1 MTKYIGSQPA
11 TSFEAVKKDR
21 FTGLTGTGVTL
32 SHSVSSVQDIVVW
45 VNNVKQDYNNYTVSG
60 TALTLGGS
68 LVSADVVQVL
78 YVGRTFQTVN
88 PSAASVG
95 NNEVASTII
104 TGQTALAATPDD
116 TDELLISDAGTL
128 KRIDYSYLKASNT
141 PAFSTYIGSNQTL
154 SDATTTKADFDTEEF
169 DTDSAYDTSNKR
181 FTVPSGEG
189 GKYFF
194 HARGRFNM
202 SANQSQFVIMFKKNN
217 NDLAKKYIYSGSA
230 GTKIFNS
237 TTYFSYDI
245 SAVETL
251 SAGDYIEVFVMSDD
265 TGGNNITFNSGT
277 VHSEFSGYKLI
288 GI

>member
-95 NNEVASTII
+95 NNEIASTII

-128 KRIDYSYLKASNT
+128 KRIDYSYLKASNA

-154 SDATTTKADFDTEEF
+154 SDGTTTKADFDTEEF
-169 DTDSAYDTSNKR
+169 DTDGAYDTSNKR
-181 FTVPSGEG
+181 FTVPSGED

-194 HARGRFNM
+194 HARGRFYM
-202 SANQSQFVIMFKKNN
+202 SANQSQFVIMLKKNN
-217 NDLAKKYIYSGSA
+217 NDLAKKYIYSGA
-230 GTKIFNS
+230 VGTKIFNS

>member
-128 KRIDYSYLKASNT
+128 KRIDYSFLKAANT
-141 PAFSTYIGSNQTL
+141 PSFMAYLSADQTL
-154 SDATTTKADFDTEEF
+154 SDNTYTKVQFNSEVFDS
-169 DTDSAYDTSNKR
+169 DNAYDNSSNYR
-181 FTVPSGEG
+181 FTAPSA
-189 GKYFF
+189 GKYFVTF
-194 HARGRFNM
+194 QILAYDS
-202 SANQSQFVIMFKKNN
+202 SANLLGSRVALYKNGSEAVDTITELDAGISHRFYNHSQN
-217 NDLAKKYIYSGSA
+217 
-230 GTKIFNS
+230 
-237 TTYFSYDI
+237 I
-245 SAVETL
+245 SVVMTL
-251 SAGDYIEVFVMSDD
+251 SAGDYLEVY
-265 TGGNNITFNSGT
+265 GRGNTTDSGT
-277 VHSEFSGYKLI
+277 FVLDGHSTSYYNYFSAYKLI
-288 GI
+288 GV

>member
-68 LVSADVVQVL
+68 LVSSDVVQVL

-104 TGQTALAATPDD
+104 TGQTAETSVATDD
-116 TDELLISDAGTL
+116 LILLSDTSASGAL
-128 KRIDYSYLKASNT
+128 KKMTRANFVSGIGGDNT
-141 PAFSTYIGSNQTL
+141 PAWKMGVSSQQSLAYNTTTKINFDTSIIDTDSGVDTTNKRYTIPSGKGGKYIVHCFYRTGTGTDSASFDIFVYKNGSLL
-154 SDATTTKADFDTEEF
+154 SDAEDMA
-169 DTDSAYDTSNKR
+169 S
-181 FTVPSGEG
+181 FTVS
-189 GKYFF
+189 
-194 HARGRFNM
+194 
-202 SANQSQFVIMFKKNN
+202 QSYNTIQCTGML
-217 NDLAKKYIYSGSA
+217 DLA
-230 GTKIFNS
+230 
-237 TTYFSYDI
+237 
-245 SAVETL
+245 
-251 SAGDYIEVFVMSDD
+251 AGDYVEMYARQADQNF
-265 TGGNNITFNSGT
+265 TFNILYSN
-277 VHSEFSGYKLI
+277 EARFWGYKLI
-288 GI
+288 GV

>member
-45 VNNVKQDYNNYTVSG
+45 VNNVKQDYNNYTVSN

-141 PAFSTYIGSNQTL
+141 PAFRVTNSSVQSIPNNTW
-154 SDATTTKADFDTEEF
+154 TKVTFDTEDY
-169 DTDSAYDTSNKR
+169 DTDTA
-181 FTVPSGEG
+181 F
-189 GKYFF
+189 
-194 HARGRFNM
+194 
-202 SANQSQFVIMFKKNN
+202 
-217 NDLAKKYIYSGSA
+217 
-230 GTKIFNS
+230 
-237 TTYFSYDI
+237 
-245 SAVETL
+245 
-251 SAGDYIEVFVMSDD
+251 
-265 TGGNNITFNSGT
+265 
-277 VHSEFSGYKLI
+277 
-288 GI
+288 

>member
-68 LVSADVVQVL
+68 LVSSDVVQVL

-128 KRIDYSYLKASNT
+128 KRIDYSYLKASNA

-181 FTVPSGEG
+181 YTIPSGEA
-189 GKYFF
+189 GKYIVHCFY
-194 HARGRFNM
+194 RTGTGTD
-202 SANQSQFVIMFKKNN
+202 SASFDIFVYKNGSLLSDAEDMASFTVSQSYNTIQCTGML
-217 NDLAKKYIYSGSA
+217 DLA
-230 GTKIFNS
+230 
-237 TTYFSYDI
+237 
-245 SAVETL
+245 
-251 SAGDYIEVFVMSDD
+251 AGDYVEMYARQADQNF
-265 TGGNNITFNSGT
+265 TFNILYSN
-277 VHSEFSGYKLI
+277 EARFWGYKLI
-288 GI
+288 GV